1 MESSVDAT
9 DGLMLDEI
17 PPSTPDAYLPSQTDP
32 SPFPSS
38 VIEEDWE
45 RRRGFVIKEFI
56 TSEETYTKR
65 LRLTLDLFVEP
76 LRKHEIL
83 TTSEINTQFLN
94 WELFVGLHQ
103 DLYENMVRDY
113 DIGRL
118 NLGERFKIFSHYL
131 KAYSQYLTNYERARA
146 ERARLLTSNKRFY
159 NFVEKVE
166 ASPESLQLPLE
177 SFLMEPV
184 QRVPRYRMLFEQLLK
199 FTPENHAEHEAVSDA
214 LRLTAEVSQSNADAI
229 AQWEKKQRIMT
240 IMMQLTPATRLNLL
254 DDPSRELLREAV
266 LQRQCRRGV
275 KEFMFWLFSDKL
287 LYGDRQLSA
296 SALGAAPVYS
306 LNRDLSL
313 VGCRVRSMLDD
324 SRSASSASMQS
335 NKMLHTSI
343 STTVEA
349 ALDSS
354 IDTADEGEERA
365 PPRAQQSSTSSRS
378 SKKTEADGAK
388 NDDGE
393 CRNESSSSSNV
404 IDALKG
410 LGVSLG
416 LPLGSNNRRSSGI
429 SSGSASPNRR
439 QSAIKGGDDSTAF
452 IFECPEKSFLV
463 WAPTEEE
470 RNAWVD
476 AINTAVSALRE
487 KNENKEDK
495 GTIAAPLWTPDTAV
509 SNCQRCGVKFGLV
522 TRKHHCRNCGCNVC
536 AACSL
541 NRCKLT
547 QVDKDKDVRVCN
559 HCFFEI
565 AESKADGT
573 KAEEANNNSSPR
585 WKPDVDSCEVCST
598 MFGIMNRRHHC
609 RVCGSCVCSL
619 CSPNKI
625 SLPHVDDHP
634 VRACVRCFEAKG
646 TTQEK

>member
-17 PPSTPDAYLPSQTDP
+17 PPSTPDAYQPSQTVP
-32 SPFPSS
+32 SPFPS

-103 DLYENMVRDY
+103 DLYENMVRDN

-240 IMMQLTPATRLNLL
+240 IMMQLTPAKCCSSPSNTRRNSH
-254 DDPSRELLREAV
+254 PS
-266 LQRQCRRGV
+266 G
-275 KEFMFWLFSDKL
+275 M
-287 LYGDRQLSA
+287 
-296 SALGAAPVYS
+296 
-306 LNRDLSL
+306 
-313 VGCRVRSMLDD
+313 
-324 SRSASSASMQS
+324 
-335 NKMLHTSI
+335 
-343 STTVEA
+343 ST
-349 ALDSS
+349 SS
-354 IDTADEGEERA
+354 IDSKLILHRWMANRLA
-365 PPRAQQSSTSSRS
+365 RIIRPR
-378 SKKTEADGAK
+378 
-388 NDDGE
+388 E
-393 CRNESSSSSNV
+393 C
-404 IDALKG
+404 I
-410 LGVSLG
+410 
-416 LPLGSNNRRSSGI
+416 I
-429 SSGSASPNRR
+429 ASF
-439 QSAIKGGDDSTAF
+439 DSTQ
-452 IFECPEKSFLV
+452 IQS
-463 WAPTEEE
+463 
-470 RNAWVD
+470 
-476 AINTAVSALRE
+476 IS
-487 KNENKEDK
+487 
-495 GTIAAPLWTPDTAV
+495 
-509 SNCQRCGVKFGLV
+509 Q
-522 TRKHHCRNCGCNVC
+522 RNCV
-536 AACSL
+536 
-541 NRCKLT
+541 
-547 QVDKDKDVRVCN
+547 
-559 HCFFEI
+559 
-565 AESKADGT
+565 
-573 KAEEANNNSSPR
+573 
-585 WKPDVDSCEVCST
+585 
-598 MFGIMNRRHHC
+598 
-609 RVCGSCVCSL
+609 
-619 CSPNKI
+619 
-625 SLPHVDDHP
+625 
-634 VRACVRCFEAKG
+634 
-646 TTQEK
+646 